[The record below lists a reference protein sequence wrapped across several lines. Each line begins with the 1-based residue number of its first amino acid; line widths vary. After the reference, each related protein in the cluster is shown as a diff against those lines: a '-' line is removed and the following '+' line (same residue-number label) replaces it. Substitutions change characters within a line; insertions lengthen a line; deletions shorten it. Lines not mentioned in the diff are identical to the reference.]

1 MDYLPTI
8 GAPVKALPEQDFH
21 ERWKIRYSQ
30 RHYPFAG
37 PAFIMNFLAHL
48 HLAAHTGSSLT
59 GNLLGD
65 FVKGSLPTGLAAP
78 FDEGI
83 WLHRKIDAFTD
94 GHPEHKAAVACF
106 EAPWRRFG
114 GIVVDML
121 YDHWLS
127 QHWAAF
133 SSDPL
138 PRFLAQSYGQL
149 LADHHVLPEGL
160 PLPLKRMAEQNWIA
174 SYQRKEGLAQAL
186 NGIGRRLRRPM
197 PLGDALLT
205 LDEAQWQGCEAG
217 FLRFYPQLMGH
228 SVQQL
233 AQLRADSGLVSPP

>member
-1 MDYLPTI
+1 
-8 GAPVKALPEQDFH
+8 
-21 ERWKIRYSQ
+21 
-30 RHYPFAG
+30 
-37 PAFIMNFLAHL
+37 MNFLAHL

-65 FVKGSLPTGLAAP
+65 FIKGPLPTGLAAP

-133 SSDPL
+133 SADTL

-149 LADHHVLPEGL
+149 LADHRVLPEGL

-205 LDEAQWQGCEAG
+205 LTEGQWQGCEAG
-217 FLRFYPQLMGH
+217 FLRFYPQLMSH

-233 AQLRADSGLVSPP
+233 ALIRADSGLVPPP

>member
-1 MDYLPTI
+1 
-8 GAPVKALPEQDFH
+8 
-21 ERWKIRYSQ
+21 
-30 RHYPFAG
+30 
-37 PAFIMNFLAHL
+37 MNFLAHL

-94 GHPEHKAAVACF
+94 IHPEHKAAVACF
-106 EAPWRRFG
+106 DAPWRRFG

-133 SSDPL
+133 SADPL
-138 PRFLAQSYGQL
+138 PRFLTQSYGQL
-149 LADHHVLPEGL
+149 LADHRVLPEGL

-205 LDEAQWQGCEAG
+205 LDAAQWQGGEAG
-217 FLRFYPQLMGH
+217 FLRFYPQLMHH

-233 AQLRADSGLVSPP
+233 ALLRADSGLVSPP